1 MLLPLL
7 FGFLAK
13 LRMFVNSKFCT
24 FIYLYLHKRMRRRQ
38 SKSRSRPLRQS
49 QAKPGSQSRGGTRRA
64 GVQRRQLGVSTR
76 MFEWLPTTNNKQI
89 SSHGNAA
96 VDVDVDAEEQ
106 RPNKQAARTTL
117 TTFT

>member
-24 FIYLYLHKRMRRRQ
+24 FIYLYLHKRMRSRRQ
-38 SKSRSRPLRQS
+38 SKCQS
-49 QAKPGSQSRGGTRRA
+49 KAQRQAKPGSQSVEAGRA
-64 GVQRRQLGVSTR
+64 GARRRQLGVSTR

-96 VDVDVDAEEQ
+96 AAVDVDAEAEEQ

>member
-1 MLLPLL
+1 MHFYILVLTQ
-7 FGFLAK
+7 A
-13 LRMFVNSKFCT
+13 
-24 FIYLYLHKRMRRRQ
+24 YEA
-38 SKSRSRPLRQS
+38 S
-49 QAKPGSQSRGGTRRA
+49 QAEQVPEQGPEAGKARESVCRGRAAVRA
-64 GVQRRQLGVSTR
+64 GAQRRQLGVSTR

-96 VDVDVDAEEQ
+96 AAVDVDAEEQ